1 MARELVYSK
10 THSPSSGCGLDVSV
24 RGVGFLAR
32 NAALAVRPRVVSAHD
47 RSADKRGTYRHR
59 SMGSQTALWRVRR
72 PSSYW
77 DLPLALRSFAAQWYQ
92 LGDPAAGHN

>member
-1 MARELVYSK
+1 
-10 THSPSSGCGLDVSV
+10 V

-47 RSADKRGTYRHR
+47 RSADKRGTHRHR
-59 SMGSQTALWRVRR
+59 SVGTQTALRRVRQ

-77 DLPLALRSFAAQWYQ
+77 DLPLVLRSFAAHWYQ
-92 LGDPAAGHN
+92 LGGPAAGHSWLDREKEQHVLVTPLL